1 MTIRRLARPD
11 KGVSTPAAWR
21 KLVGEGNRLR
31 RSVLKAGGPEGH
43 HGTASKGSFAV
54 HSLVYLVG
62 LIVIVLVVLSLLG
75 LA

>member
-1 MTIRRLARPD
+1 LHAQQGRFYAGYVEKTSRRREPPPQVGVEGGRP
-11 KGVSTPAAWR
+11 GRA
-21 KLVGEGNRLR
+21 L
-31 RSVLKAGGPEGH
+31 

-54 HSLVYLVG
+54 HSLIYLVG